1 MNTVVC
7 AKRQS
12 TTNRQNYYRFMA
24 KQTIAA
30 QKLKK
35 YVRLKHA
42 PLLPHKK
49 SCSLKRILLEVRRLP
64 AKSFSQNQLI
74 ASLLTDKLSTS
85 ILARP
90 AIGFISKGTFLFE

>member
-1 MNTVVC
+1 MCKKTKHNKSTKLLSIYGQTNYRR
-7 AKRQS
+7 AK
-12 TTNRQNYYRFMA
+12 
-24 KQTIAA
+24 I
-30 QKLKK
+30 KK

-64 AKSFSQNQLI
+64 ANSFSQNQLI
-74 ASLLTDKLSTS
+74 ASSLTDKLSTS